1 MTLIEIRPQGNGW
14 KVFEASGVEPVFPE
28 KDHAMGSCAEP
39 RVFQLPLSVFG
50 VWIRL
55 RPAAVNVRAVYQNA
69 RGETRKPIFLMP
81 EVSPHDNALIGLVAF

>member
-28 KDHAMGSCAEP
+28 KDHAMGLCAEP

-55 RPAAVNVRAVYQNA
+55 RPAAVNVRAVYQMRVAKHVNPFSLC
-69 RGETRKPIFLMP
+69 RKSVHTTTR
-81 EVSPHDNALIGLVAF
+81 